1 MAGPASQKTAPS
13 IRIPPGEA
21 QKYYAADSLAFKVQ
35 NLERTPEGTL
45 RSVVGPTPY
54 EPDRGIKEEPAT
66 GVTRTLG
73 TSNPHGIFHASLKA
87 GMVDTLV
94 IRAGSKLYR
103 HCGWYRGWEEI
114 DSGLSDET
122 RPGYPDQFVTLNDLI
137 IWTNGI
143 DQARII
149 DTDGSSTI
157 MGFAEKPSRPTA
169 RGPMSQ
175 NQDANTYANYYGYSW
190 VGKIGTVG
198 DLLSGQ
204 TSAVLEGSWYYYVLY
219 EDFFGNLSA
228 MSAPSTPVTTATIQ
242 SDPYNASLGLN
253 ASIGEDSSGNVTNP
267 YAGSVAPQSGAELDD
282 LTRQFLVEL
291 SSAPDNT
298 AAMRVYRTQD
308 TKNKG
313 ETPRFLVRIPNNR
326 ETSFPDNLSDQ
337 ELGGPMPQTTQVPVF
352 RTMCTHQG
360 RLVIANTLEDP
371 GIVRRSMLGLPG
383 TFETDEFTY
392 PDSGG
397 AEVTALASH
406 QGYLLAFTESSV
418 YSLQDFKSPVP
429 LSQGIGCVAP
439 RSIKALPDGTLIW
452 LGQDG
457 FYGLSIGAKGGVGI
471 QFLSGVIDRTT
482 RYGLNRARKRLSVA
496 CVDPESQ
503 EYRCAL
509 APSGQHFNKLVL
521 AFDGKH
527 WRRQEY
533 DIHLADWVQLS
544 DWRQYVLAIGKEVS
558 GETSAEVQ
566 IRGGSERT
574 EVFVMNRSTG
584 VYTPPNRKVVYRSAW
599 IRGDELGLVPLSVRT
614 MYIGMIDAF
623 DGNATVRFYRNGSWK
638 EVVSMSD
645 LKVIGVDDDSEVVS
659 DTVGNAVIGTA
670 KTHDPRLFW
679 RQVPVGLETVGSWAF
694 EIEVQYPTRLHLASF
709 TFDMSVATGGNIRSR
724 VPLRDDE

>member
-66 GVTRTLG
+66 GITRTL
-73 TSNPHGIFHASLKA
+73 SDKRPHGIYHAALVA

-94 IRAGSKLYR
+94 IRAGTKLYR

-114 DSGLSDET
+114 DSGLSSEG
-122 RPGYPDQFVTLNDLI
+122 RPGYPDQFVSLNDQI

-149 DTDGSSTI
+149 AADGSSTI
-157 MGFAEKPSRPTA
+157 LGFTEMPSAPET

-175 NQDANTYANYYGYSW
+175 NEDQSTYPNYYGYSW
-190 VGKIGTVG
+190 AGRIGTTG

-204 TSAVLEGSWYYYVLY
+204 VSAILEGSWFYYVQY

-228 MSAPSTPVTTATIQ
+228 SSPPSTPVSIATIQ
-242 SDPYNASLGLN
+242 SSPYDASLTQDTFRALSN
-253 ASIGEDSSGNVTNP
+253 STPPS
-267 YAGSVAPQSGAELDD
+267 SGAELDD
-282 LTRQFLVEL
+282 LTRQFLVEV
-291 SSAPDNT
+291 SGAPDN
-298 AAMRVYRTQD
+298 AAAVRIYRSPD
-308 TKNKG
+308 TKNVG
-313 ETPRFLVRIPNNR
+313 EEPKFLIRLPNNR
-326 ETSFPDNLSDQ
+326 EVAFPDNLSDQ
-337 ELGGPMPQTTQVPVF
+337 ELGPPMPLTVPVPVF

-371 GIVRRSMLGLPG
+371 GIVRRSMPGLAG
-383 TFETDEFTY
+383 TFESSEFIY

-397 AEVTALASH
+397 AEVTAITSH
-406 QGYLLAFTESSV
+406 NGVLLAFTENRV
-418 YSLQDFKSPVP
+418 YSLEEVTAPRP
-429 LSQGIGCVAP
+429 LTQGIGCVAP
-439 RSIKALPDGTLIW
+439 RSIKALPNGTLVW
-452 LGQDG
+452 LGRDG
-457 FYGLSIGAKGGVGI
+457 FYGMSQTKTGLQIG
-471 QFLSGVIDRTT
+471 FLSSPIDRTA
-482 RYGLNRARKRLSVA
+482 RQGINRARARMAVA
-496 CVDPESQ
+496 CIDPESQ

-509 APSGQHFNKLVL
+509 PESGSSQNAFILT
-521 AFDGKH
+521 FDGSH
-527 WRRQEY
+527 WRRQLL
-533 DIHLADWVQLS
+533 DIEIADWCQLS
-544 DWRQYVLAIGKEVS
+544 DWRQYVLSIGREASSDTEEQV
-558 GETSAEVQ
+558 TA
-566 IRGGSERT
+566 RGGSNRT
-574 EVFVMNRSTG
+574 EVFVMNRSTDNY
-584 VYTPPNRKVVYRSAW
+584 VPPNRKVVYRSAW

-623 DGNATVRFYRNGSWK
+623 DGNATIRFYRNGSWK

-645 LKVIGVDDDSEVVS
+645 LKVIGVDDDSAVVS
-659 DTVGNAVIGTA
+659 DIAGSAVVGTA
-670 KTHDPRLFW
+670 ATHDPRLFW

-694 EIEVQYPTRLHLASF
+694 EIEVQHPTRLHLASF